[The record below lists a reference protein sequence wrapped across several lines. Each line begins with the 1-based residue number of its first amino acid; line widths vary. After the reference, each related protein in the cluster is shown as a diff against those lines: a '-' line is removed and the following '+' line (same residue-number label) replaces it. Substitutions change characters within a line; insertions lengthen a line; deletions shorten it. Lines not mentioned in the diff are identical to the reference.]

1 MGTYQVSFA
10 ESLFILMEVEKFA
23 FVEGRILLC
32 IVLNRR
38 SSLLSPFPSVVD
50 TDTGAI
56 AL

>member
-1 MGTYQVSFA
+1 
-10 ESLFILMEVEKFA
+10 
-23 FVEGRILLC
+23 
-32 IVLNRR
+32 VLNRR